1 MPVSD
6 AVFRLLGLSGSI
18 RQDSANTTILRTL
31 GQRLDGGASLIV
43 FPLDDVPLYNSD
55 LEGERLP
62 DPVRALK
69 DAIAQSDGI
78 ILCSPEYNHGMSGV
92 LKNALDWASRPAFA
106 SPLKNKPSLLMTS
119 SPGYVG
125 GARAHAQ
132 MQQTLA
138 SALATVVVRPQVVIA
153 GVMQKIVDRKL
164 VDEITIK
171 YCLEAIDDLL
181 REIGLLSRQT
191 A

>member
-69 DAIAQSDGI
+69 NAIAQSDGI
-78 ILCSPEYNHGMSGV
+78 VLCTPEYNHGMSGV
-92 LKNALDWASRPAFA
+92 LKNAIDWVSRPAFN
-106 SPLKNKPSLLMTS
+106 SPLKNKACLTMTA

-125 GARAHAQ
+125 GARAQAQ
-132 MQQTLA
+132 MLDTLS
-138 SALATVVVRPQVVIA
+138 SALARVVVRPQVVIA
-153 GVMQKIVDRKL
+153 GVMQKIAGGRL
-164 VDEITIK
+164 VDEDTVK
-171 YCLEAIDDLL
+171 FCLAAIDDLL
-181 REIGLLSRQT
+181 KEIRLLSLQT
-191 A
+191 D

>member
-6 AVFRLLGLSGSI
+6 AGFRLLGLSGSI
-18 RQDSANTTILRTL
+18 RQGSANTIILRTL
-31 GQRLDGGASLIV
+31 AERLDGGTSLMV

-55 LEGERLP
+55 LEGKRLP
-62 DPVRALK
+62 DSVRALK

-132 MQQTLA
+132 MQETLA
-138 SALATVVVRPQVVIA
+138 SALARVVVRPQVVIA
-153 GVMQKIVDRKL
+153 GVMQKIVDIKL

-171 YCLEAIDDLL
+171 FCLEAIDDLL
-181 REIGLLSRQT
+181 REIGLLSPQT